1 MMRKNN
7 QTILPETKIKLYINY
22 ASVLKEKAYK
32 RTNTEVGFPKHK
44 NKKIII
50 NISHML
56 KNER

>member
-7 QTILPETKIKLYINY
+7 QTILPETNIELYINY

-44 NKKIII
+44 NKKNYNKHIPYV
-50 NISHML
+50 
-56 KNER
+56 KK